1 MISFG
6 HGSAPPGREI
16 KLSAGPKSFIFQ
28 LFRLAGLHSLPVPV
42 PLPVCVY
49 SFAAQGFSFVNI
61 PGILWSVYL
70 FYLLIRQGVA
80 RPLIIIYIMAT
91 SGMENS
97 EMLSHLISPN
107 LRVLQSHI

>member
-91 SGMENS
+91 SGMEYS
-97 EMLSHLISPN
+97 EMFSHLISPN
-107 LRVLQSHI
+107 LRVLQI